1 MTKDTLDIQ
10 IFSRAVVTLKRAL
23 DEFDRDNSNEFVR
36 DACIQRFEYCYDLA
50 TKMIKRHLKLTEDDP
65 SGIEAMTIQERIRRA
80 YDVGILQNSWER
92 WWQFRDDR
100 AATSHGY
107 NLERALEIIAKI
119 PAFYTEANYLAGAL
133 SKIYE
138 T

>member
-1 MTKDTLDIQ
+1 MTKETLDIQ
-10 IFSRAVVTLKRAL
+10 VFANAVASLKRAL
-23 DEFDRDNSNEFVR
+23 DAFEKDNTNEFVR

-65 SGIEAMTIQERIRRA
+65 SGVEAMTAQERIRRA
-80 YDVGILQNSWER
+80 YDVGILQNSWDK
-92 WWQFRDDR
+92 WWEFRDDR

-107 NLERALEIIAKI
+107 NMDRAIEIVAKI
-119 PAFYTEANYLAGAL
+119 PVFCTEVDHLVASLQAFH
-133 SKIYE
+133 E

>member
-10 IFSRAVVTLKRAL
+10 VLLRAVATLKRAL
-23 DEFDRDNSNEFVR
+23 DEFDRDNTNEFVR

-80 YDVGILQNSWER
+80 YDVGILQNSWDR
-92 WWQFRDDR
+92 WWEFRDDR

-119 PAFYTEANYLAGAL
+119 PAFYTEASYLAGP
-133 SKIYE
+133 
-138 T
+138 

>member
-1 MTKDTLDIQ
+1 MNKETLDIHNL
-10 IFSRAVVTLKRAL
+10 SRAVATLKRAL
-23 DEFDRDNSNEFVR
+23 DEFDRDNTNEFVR

-65 SGIEAMTIQERIRRA
+65 SGVEAMTTQDRIRRA
-80 YDVGILQNSWER
+80 YEIGILQNSWDR
-92 WWQFRDDR
+92 WWEFRDDR
-100 AATSHGY
+100 AATTHGY

-119 PAFYTEANYLAGAL
+119 PAFYTEASYLSEAL

>member
-10 IFSRAVVTLKRAL
+10 VLLRAVATLKRAL

-92 WWQFRDDR
+92 WWEFRDDR

-107 NLERALEIIAKI
+107 NLERALEIIAKL
-119 PAFYTEANYLAGAL
+119 PAFYTEANYLADAL

>member
-10 IFSRAVVTLKRAL
+10 VFSRAVATLKRAL
-23 DEFDRDNSNEFVR
+23 DEFERDNSNEFVR

-65 SGIEAMTIQERIRRA
+65 SGIVAMSTQERIRRA
-80 YDVGILQNSWER
+80 YEVGILQNSWER
-92 WWQFRDDR
+92 WWEFRDDR

-107 NLERALEIIAKI
+107 NLERALQIIAKI
-119 PAFYTEANYLAGAL
+119 PAFYTEANFLAKAL

>member
-10 IFSRAVVTLKRAL
+10 VLLRAVATLKRAL
-23 DEFDRDNSNEFVR
+23 DEFDRDNTNEFVR

-80 YDVGILQNSWER
+80 YDVGILQNSWDR
-92 WWQFRDDR
+92 WWEFRDDR

-119 PAFYTEANYLAGAL
+119 PAFYTEANYLAEAL